1 MLKTTTA
8 STEYFA
14 SIEDHDQLASE
25 MTEKI
30 RVWREWIEGRGL
42 ISLWTKKLTN
52 YYGISANGNSSQSIT
67 AGGAE
72 GELNLIKVN
81 DLHNLIQNQ
90 LVMVT
95 SQRPAGVARAV
106 NSDTTSLK
114 ASRIGT
120 AIAEYYMS
128 QGNFESKFVSATE
141 IALLCDESFI
151 DLFWDKA
158 AGDPIAV
165 DHETGMPEMSGDCV
179 LRTHAPWNVARD
191 PGLTIEQQKW
201 YILSFKINKFDAAAS
216 YPKFSD
222 SIISESTDGL
232 PELAF
237 NNIPD
242 GSDSIF
248 AHLLVHDRT
257 ASVPEGRYSLMIGQ
271 KVVLDSKLPYKDFP
285 VERMAP
291 SDVIDGPIGYS
302 SANDI
307 LALEEVSDALHSV
320 IVTNQIKFGGQCI
333 VGPEGANINHTD
345 FGKGVRYFELPP
357 DMVDKLRSLQLTQT
371 APEVFNY
378 LNMINSKKEQA
389 VGVNSVVRGQ
399 PEGQLAG
406 ASGSALALIQT
417 QAISFNSG
425 TQRSYF
431 KLLSGSM
438 TKLIGILRVYADT
451 PRVAKIVG
459 KSKAQGLKEFK
470 YTGDDLESISSI
482 VYEMVN
488 PISQSFG
495 GRLTLAQDL
504 LKAGQIKS
512 PKQYINVVQTGQTDT
527 LTEDDEADAML
538 ILEENE
544 WLTEGKPFQAVIVQQ
559 HADHIKSHNSQITL
573 QMQQTD
579 PEAVGRILAHI
590 QEHINLWQQASATNP
605 GILMATG
612 QQPLMPPPPPQGAP
626 GMPPGGPPQLPPPGH
641 GGPPPTGA
649 PHLGQMVGNGQAPVV
664 QKAGEVAHPNL
675 PNIAGSKNK
684 PTVPGVTDQGM

>member
-1 MLKTTTA
+1 MKKSTS

-14 SIEDHDQLASE
+14 SIEDKDQLAAE

-30 RVWREWIEGRGL
+30 RVWRDWITERGMVA
-42 ISLWTKKLTN
+42 LWTKKLEN
-52 YYGISANGNSSQSIT
+52 YYGRSANGNTSQAVTS
-67 AGGAE
+67 GGAE

-95 SQRPAGVARAV
+95 SQRPAGMARAV

-128 QGNFESKFVSATE
+128 QNGFESKFVSTTE
-141 IALLCDESFI
+141 LALLCDESFV

-165 DHETGMPEMSGDCV
+165 DPETNMPEMSGDCI
-179 LRTHAPWNVARD
+179 LRIHAPWNVSRD

-201 YILSFKINKFDAAAS
+201 YILSFRINKFDAAAS
-216 YPKFSD
+216 YPKFAD
-222 SIISESTDGL
+222 QIIAAADDNL
-232 PELAF
+232 PELPF
-237 NNIPD
+237 NVIPD
-242 GSDSIF
+242 GSDSTY
-248 AHLLVHDRT
+248 AHLLIHDRT
-257 ASVPEGRYSLMIGQ
+257 SAVPEGRYSIMIANQ
-271 KVVLDSKLPYKDFP
+271 IVLDSSLPYKDFP
-285 VERMAP
+285 VERMSP
-291 SDVIDGPIGYS
+291 SDVIEGPIGYS

-320 IVTNQIKFGGQCI
+320 ATTNILRFGGACL
-333 VGPEGANINHTD
+333 VGPEGANLNHTD

-357 DMVDKLRSLQLTQT
+357 DMVDKLRPLVFPQT
-371 APEVFNY
+371 SPEVFNY
-378 LNMINSKKEQA
+378 INMLNQKKEQA

-431 KLLSGSM
+431 KLLSGAM

-459 KSKAQGLKEFK
+459 KSKAAGLKEFK

-488 PISQSFG
+488 PVSQSFG

-512 PKQYINVVQTGQTDT
+512 PKQYINIVQTGQTDV
-527 LTEDDEADAML
+527 LTEDDEADGML

-544 WLTEGKPFQAVIVQQ
+544 WLIEGKPFLPIITQM
-559 HADHIKSHNSQITL
+559 HADHIKSHTSQITL
-573 QMQQTD
+573 EMIANND
-579 PEAVGRILAHI
+579 PAVQRILDHVQAHI
-590 QEHINLWQQASATNP
+590 DIWQQASATNP

-612 QQPLMPPPPPQGAP
+612 QQPLMPPPPPPGAP
-626 GMPPGGPPQLPPPGH
+626 GMPGPGGPPMPPPPH
-641 GGPPPTGA
+641 GA
-649 PHLGQMVGNGQAPVV
+649 PALGKMIGNGQAPVV
-664 QKAGEVAHPNL
+664 QKAGEVAPPNL
-675 PNIAGSKNK
+675 PNIAGTKQK
-684 PTVPGVTDQGM
+684 PTIPGVTQ